1 MTIHKIFSGGVLRK
15 AAANSPTGASFTQG
29 LVPACPRK
37 TYSCMGH
44 VPALILSALWRRNSV
59 RGLRS
64 PAACCA
70 RPPQIAPLGLLLLK
84 VWCLPARGKHIPV
97 WGMYL
102 SGGVLRKAA
111 ANSPTGASFTQGL
124 VSACPRKPYSCMGHV
139 PFRRRAAQ
147 GRRK

>member
-37 TYSCMGH
+37 TYSWCDPSAGTPFCKGH

-84 VWCLPARGKHIPV
+84 VWCLPARGNHIPV

-111 ANSPTGASFTQGL
+111 ANSPTGAICL
-124 VSACPRKPYSCMGHV
+124 
-139 PFRRRAAQ
+139 RRIC
-147 GRRK
+147 